1 MITKKMLEHA
11 ALQHLLCACVPMCR
25 CVHVHVCVCVPL
37 CFVSTKNWILIKIL
51 LSTQTK
57 AVLFPYIL
65 ILNSFEYVV

>member
-11 ALQHLLCACVPMCR
+11 ALQHLLCACVLMCR
-25 CVHVHVCVCVPL
+25 CVHVCVCVPL

-57 AVLFPYIL
+57 AVLYPYIL
-65 ILNSFEYVV
+65 ILNSF